1 MRKTLFLA
9 MAAMPFAL
17 FAPADAATGTA
28 PAATPAVAEKR
39 RTIGDVACEAIMAGK
54 TNQEAL
60 DAVKGEFPEG
70 NTSLS
75 SINWYRN
82 KLRKDGKAVKSAREL
97 KAEAAPAEPK
107 QTAKEKKAAAKAAAD
122 AAAAAAA
129 AGTTNDAQ
137 PAKDPLDI

>member
-1 MRKTLFLA
+1 MRKIMFLA
-9 MAAMPFAL
+9 MAAMPFAM
-17 FAPADAATGTA
+17 FAPADAATGGTTE
-28 PAATPAVAEKR
+28 PAATAEKR
-39 RTIGDVACEAIMAGK
+39 RTIGDVACEAILAGK

-82 KLRKDGKAVKSAREL
+82 KLRKDGKPVKSAREL

-107 QTAKEKKAAAKAAAD
+107 LTAKEKKAAAKAEAEAKAKADAEAD
-122 AAAAAAA
+122 AAL
-129 AGTTNDAQ
+129 G
-137 PAKDPLDI
+137 

>member
-1 MRKTLFLA
+1 MRKIMTLGLGL
-9 MAAMPFAL
+9 AAMSAMC
-17 FAPADAATGTA
+17 FAPADEGTA
-28 PAATPAVAEKR
+28 GAAAAAPAEKR
-39 RTIGDVACEAIMAGK
+39 RTIGDVACEAILAGK

-82 KLRKDGKAVKSAREL
+82 KLRKDGKPVKSAREL

-107 QTAKEKKAAAKAAAD
+107 LTAKEKKAAAKAEAEAKAKADAEAD
-122 AAAAAAA
+122 AAL
-129 AGTTNDAQ
+129 G
-137 PAKDPLDI
+137 

>member
-1 MRKTLFLA
+1 MRKIMTLGLGL
-9 MAAMPFAL
+9 AAMSAMC
-17 FAPADAATGTA
+17 FAPADAATGGATEAAAA
-28 PAATPAVAEKR
+28 PAEKR
-39 RTIGDVACEAIMAGK
+39 RTIGDVACEAILAGK

-82 KLRKDGKAVKSAREL
+82 KLRKDGKPVKSAREL

-107 QTAKEKKAAAKAAAD
+107 QTAKEKKAAAKAAAEAEAKAAAD
-122 AAAAAAA
+122 AAA
-129 AGTTNDAQ
+129 
-137 PAKDPLDI
+137 DPLA

>member
-1 MRKTLFLA
+1 MNDTT
-9 MAAMPFAL
+9 
-17 FAPADAATGTA
+17 AT
-28 PAATPAVAEKR
+28 PAADTPAVAEKR
-39 RTIGDVACEAIMAGK
+39 RTIGDVACEAILAGK

-60 DAVKGEFPEG
+60 DAVKGEFPDG

-82 KLRKDGKAVKSAREL
+82 KLRKDGQPVKSAREL

-107 QTAKEKKAAAKAAAD
+107 PKLTAAEKKAAKEAKAAEE

-129 AGTTNDAQ
+129 AEA
-137 PAKDPLDI
+137 DPLG

>member
-1 MRKTLFLA
+1 MRKSLFLA
-9 MAAMPFAL
+9 AAAMPFAM
-17 FAPADAATGTA
+17 FAPADEAGAA
-28 PAATPAVAEKR
+28 PAPAEKR

-82 KLRKDGKAVKSAREL
+82 KLRKDGAPVKSAREL
-97 KAEAAPAEPK
+97 KAEAAPAAPK
-107 QTAKEKKAAAKAAAD
+107 LTAKEKKAAKAAEE

-129 AGTTNDAQ
+129 AGEA
-137 PAKDPLDI
+137 DPLG